1 MFPLLVPSSHL
12 GAPFMIPR
20 CSWGNFDWIAGGIG
34 AKEAASLGV
43 DLIASG
49 GGGGA
54 VAVLLL
60 GVVLGMSVGD
70 GDGLLQCAQGEPER
84 DGGGP
89 QEVVPPAG
97 HEVAPGQEP
106 RRRQEGGRG
115 QIQEDL
121 RGLRGMELHS
131 VFLLYFTSR

>member
-1 MFPLLVPSSHL
+1 LDFWWDRRGGGG
-12 GAPFMIPR
+12 GAWR
-20 CSWGNFDWIAGGIG
+20 GSRKVLTA
-34 AKEAASLGV
+34 L
-43 DLIASG
+43 G

-60 GVVLGMSVGD
+60 AVVLGMSVGD

-89 QEVVPPAG
+89 QEIVPPAG

-115 QIQEDL
+115 QI
-121 RGLRGMELHS
+121 
-131 VFLLYFTSR
+131 

>member
-1 MFPLLVPSSHL
+1 
-12 GAPFMIPR
+12 
-20 CSWGNFDWIAGGIG
+20 
-34 AKEAASLGV
+34 
-43 DLIASG
+43 LIASG

-60 GVVLGMSVGD
+60 LLAVALGMSVGD
-70 GDGLLQCAQGEPER
+70 GDRLLQCAQGEPER

-131 VFLLYFTSR
+131 VFFTLLYISVKLQHPRSFRC